1 MRTLKIVVFAL
12 LVTALVIAY
21 TGCSS
26 EKTTDNPQDDEYS
39 MKPLE
44 NEKGI
49 FIGDWKTRTY
59 HRPSCPH
66 VKDIRSDNR
75 VDFIGIRIA
84 RSAGYAPCPV
94 CRPDND
100 E

>member
-1 MRTLKIVVFAL
+1 MRMLKFAVFAL
-12 LVTALVIAY
+12 LVTALVVAY
-21 TGCSS
+21 AGCSS
-26 EKTTDNPQDDEYS
+26 KETTDNPNKDEYW

-49 FIGDWKTRTY
+49 YIGDWETRTY

-66 VKDIRSDNR
+66 VKKIRSDDR
-75 VDFIGIRIA
+75 VEFIGIRIA
-84 RSAGYAPCPV
+84 RAAGYAPCPD
-94 CRPDND
+94 CRPDDD